1 MKGLNSK
8 INSFV
13 FIGSVA
19 VCLIISNCAPKA
31 KAPIT
36 ILNTPE
42 HHVLSGMRLF
52 EKGKLFDAE
61 REFIYASELDHT
73 YSPAYRGLGLVMGF
87 KGDFNV
93 AFNNMSKAEDMASSK
108 EEQVLVYVGY
118 MRLYTQQKSR
128 DWLKDVEKHFLK
140 ARELLR
146 DLPDIPDLYYYMGIA
161 YKDAY
166 KLSDAAEAFK
176 KVLDINKTYV
186 DEADHQLTVVQ
197 TMREKG
203 QGQ

>member
-1 MKGLNSK
+1 MKELNSK

-19 VCLIISNCAPKA
+19 VFLIISNCAPKE

-36 ILNTPE
+36 MLDTPE
-42 HHVLSGMRLF
+42 HHVLSGMRLL

-61 REFIYASELDHT
+61 REFTYANELDNT

-87 KGDFNV
+87 KGDFNA
-93 AFNNMSKAEDMASSK
+93 AFSNMSRAEDMASSK
-108 EEQVLVYVGY
+108 EELVLVYVGY
-118 MRLYTQQKSR
+118 IRLYTQQKIG

-146 DLPDIPDLYYYMGIA
+146 DLHDIPDLHYYMGIA

-186 DEADHQLTVVQ
+186 EEADHQLTVVQ
-197 TMREKG
+197 TMRERGRG
-203 QGQ
+203 Q